1 MFIEQY
7 KLDRNPF
14 AEDSVRPLF
23 VSQSMREVSSFVR
36 AVGEAKIQSLF
47 VTGAAGVGK
56 TTLLS
61 QRIRGFRDVSL
72 SWVSPDVDSP
82 KRLYQKL
89 LHDLGP
95 GSVEGTVEELRKIL
109 EVYLVHQ
116 RTNGR
121 LSAIV
126 VDGLERQRSE
136 VLNEIR
142 RFFHVRA
149 RHLPVLQFVF
159 LTRNDELV
167 DDLIGEHEGA
177 GVAKAKHARLIGF
190 TLEETHSYLRICLQG
205 AGCEWASD
213 LIPDNVVL
221 DIQAFTQGVVGD
233 INALCCDAFNE
244 LAKQKHDPAKT
255 LRISST
261 LIKGVGARLHL
272 RHDPDT
278 WSRTIDETLSP
289 DAVRVSDVTQLKI
302 ESARLIVSSGG
313 KQLAEVTLSRPRMIL
328 GRDPGCD
335 ISLDST
341 YLSRF
346 QNLFMQ
352 TDGGWMII
360 DLNSTNGCFVN
371 GRRVREHRLRDGDF
385 IAVGH
390 HQLRFA
396 SLGRRAELAAS
407 MEEAP
412 ETPEPVSVSPTDD
425 TISTD
430 ISDERKQWSLQ
441 S

>member
-14 AEDSVRPLF
+14 AEESVRPLF

-36 AVGEAKIQSLF
+36 SVGEAKIQSLF
-47 VTGAAGVGK
+47 ITGAAGVGK

-61 QRIRGFRDVSL
+61 QRIRGFKDVSL

-82 KRLYQKL
+82 QRLYQKL

-95 GSVEGTVEELRKIL
+95 GSVEGSIEELRKIL
-109 EVYLVHQ
+109 EVYLIHQ

-121 LSAIV
+121 LSAII

-142 RFFHVRA
+142 RFFPIRA

-167 DDLIGEHEGA
+167 DDLIAEHEGSGIA
-177 GVAKAKHARLIGF
+177 RAKHARLIGF

-205 AGCEWASD
+205 AGCDWASE
-213 LIPDNVVL
+213 LIPDSVVL

-233 INALCCDAFNE
+233 INALCFDAFNE
-244 LAKQKHDPAKT
+244 LAKHTNDPAKT

-272 RHDPDT
+272 RHNPDS

-289 DAVRVSDVTQLKI
+289 DAVRVSDTANLKI

-313 KQLAEVTLSRPRMIL
+313 KQLAEVTLNRPRMIL

-396 SLGRRAELAAS
+396 SVIPRGDRIAS
-407 MEEAP
+407 MDEASEEVKAP
-412 ETPEPVSVSPTDD
+412 PASPTDD

-441 S
+441 T